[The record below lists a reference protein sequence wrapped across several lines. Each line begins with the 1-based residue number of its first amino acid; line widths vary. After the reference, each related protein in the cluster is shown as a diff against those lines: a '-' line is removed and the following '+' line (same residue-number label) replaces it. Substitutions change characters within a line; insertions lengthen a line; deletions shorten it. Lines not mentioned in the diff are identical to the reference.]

1 MVKLKPL
8 PWSAVKSW
16 FCTRCGECC
25 QLIVQLTAQ
34 EWINL
39 TRKYGYAIFEPDIGG
54 FFIRKTLEGACP
66 FLCRTYNGRLCV
78 LQREKPLACKLWPF
92 KILAEPK
99 YGLPDEAVYNYMNN
113 RFYIYAI
120 PNCPGFS
127 WGKPSEVF
135 VKKTLPEF
143 IEIQLGFREQQRFS
157 TAPLYSQQ

>member
-1 MVKLKPL
+1 MISLRPL

-16 FCTRCGECC
+16 TCTRCGECC
-25 QLIVQLTAQ
+25 QLVVQLTVQ
-34 EWINL
+34 EWLNL
-39 TRKYGYAIFEPDIGG
+39 TRKYGYAIVDQDIGG
-54 FFIRKTLEGACP
+54 FFLRKTIEGICS
-66 FLCRTYNGRLCV
+66 FLWRTYNGWQCS

-99 YGLPDEAVYNYMNN
+99 YSRPEEAVYNYLNN

-127 WGKPSEVF
+127 WGKPSEEF

-143 IEIQLGFREQQRFS
+143 IEIQLGFRERQRFS
-157 TAPLYSQQ
+157 TAPLHSQQ